1 MENIIFHVTYT
12 CKPGMAEAFIAAV
25 RERGLQEKTR
35 QEDGCMQYDYHI
47 SCEVPDT
54 IVLLE
59 MYRDKEAVM
68 NHAAQPTFQEIS
80 ALKEEYV
87 LNVDIKRFKIAP
99 KTPK

>member
-12 CKPGMAEAFIAAV
+12 CKPGMAEAFINAV

-59 MYRDKEAVM
+59 KYRDKEAVM